1 MVGSGE
7 GCGRESL
14 KSGWERGI
22 KCEGEFEDGLGEVFE
37 RGKGEEESGR
47 ESLKRGWG
55 WKEEG
60 EFRVVEGRGLK
71 WEGETE

>member
-22 KCEGEFEDGLGEVFE
+22 KCEGEFEDGLGGSV
-37 RGKGEEESGR
+37 
-47 ESLKRGWG
+47 
-55 WKEEG
+55 
-60 EFRVVEGRGLK
+60 
-71 WEGETE
+71 